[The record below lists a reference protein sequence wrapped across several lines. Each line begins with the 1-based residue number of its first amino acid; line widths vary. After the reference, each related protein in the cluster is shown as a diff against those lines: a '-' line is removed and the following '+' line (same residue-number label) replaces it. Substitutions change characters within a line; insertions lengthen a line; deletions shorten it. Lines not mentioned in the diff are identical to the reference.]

1 MCIEGFWKFNK
12 MFLKYTV
19 LRCVFLVS
27 KFNQNSTSKESSYCW
42 PWVSRW
48 DLYYSSLGSLKH
60 ETALLQKITALRKLL
75 LLVFHMFCIV
85 RGSTNQKALG
95 SSCKLSMSASLQRAE
110 RENVQKSGKL
120 ENSWWILPQLVLCEN
135 AQESFTKQ

>member
-1 MCIEGFWKFNK
+1 MFVEGFWKVNK

-27 KFNQNSTSKESSYCW
+27 KFNQSSTSSSTSSYCW
-42 PWVSRW
+42 PSVSRR

-60 ETALLQKITALRKLL
+60 ETALLPKKKKKKTALRKLL

-85 RGSTNQKALG
+85 LSSTNQKPLG
-95 SSCKLSMSASLQRAE
+95 SLCKLSMSASLQRAE
-110 RENVQKSGKL
+110 RKNVQKSGKL
-120 ENSWWILPQLVLCEN
+120 ENS
-135 AQESFTKQ
+135 

>member
-1 MCIEGFWKFNK
+1 MFVEGFWKVNK

-27 KFNQNSTSKESSYCW
+27 KFNQSSTSSSTSSYCW
-42 PWVSRW
+42 PSVSRR

-60 ETALLQKITALRKLL
+60 ETALLPKKKKKKKTALRKLL

-85 RGSTNQKALG
+85 LSSTNQKPLG
-95 SSCKLSMSASLQRAE
+95 SLCKLSMSASLQRAE
-110 RENVQKSGKL
+110 RKNV
-120 ENSWWILPQLVLCEN
+120 
-135 AQESFTKQ
+135 

>member
-1 MCIEGFWKFNK
+1 MCVEGFWKVNR

-27 KFNQNSTSKESSYCW
+27 KFNQSSTSSHCW
-42 PWVSRW
+42 PWVSRR

-60 ETALLQKITALRKLL
+60 ETALLPHTKKKKKTALRKLL

-85 RGSTNQKALG
+85 LSSTNQKPLG
-95 SSCKLSMSASLQRAE
+95 SLCKLSMSASLQRAE
-110 RENVQKSGKL
+110 RKNVQKSGKL
-120 ENSWWILPQLVLCEN
+120 ENS
-135 AQESFTKQ
+135 

>member
-1 MCIEGFWKFNK
+1 MCVEGFWKVNR

-27 KFNQNSTSKESSYCW
+27 KFNQSSTSSHCW
-42 PWVSRW
+42 PWVSRR

-60 ETALLQKITALRKLL
+60 ETALLPHKKKKKTALRKLL

-85 RGSTNQKALG
+85 LSSTNQKPLG
-95 SSCKLSMSASLQRAE
+95 SLCKLSMSASLQRAE
-110 RENVQKSGKL
+110 RKNVQKSGKL
-120 ENSWWILPQLVLCEN
+120 ENS
-135 AQESFTKQ
+135 